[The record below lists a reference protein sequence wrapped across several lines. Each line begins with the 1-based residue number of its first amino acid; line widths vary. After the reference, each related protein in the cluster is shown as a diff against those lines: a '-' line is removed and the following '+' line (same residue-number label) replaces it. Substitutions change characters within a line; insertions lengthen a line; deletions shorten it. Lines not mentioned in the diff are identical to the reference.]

1 VKNMTKLKSYSM
13 SIVISFIISI
23 VFISL
28 TAIIFAYTNIND
40 RHLQS
45 FVFGTLLVSVLV
57 GSTILARRI
66 KEKGLLHGAIF
77 GIIYCLLIY
86 IIAVI
91 ESSSFFV
98 SNTLGIYM
106 AICAV
111 AGIIGGIIGVNI

>member
-1 VKNMTKLKSYSM
+1 MTKLKSYSM

-66 KEKGLLHGAIF
+66 KEKGILHGAIF

>member
-1 VKNMTKLKSYSM
+1 MTKLKSYSM

-57 GSTILARRI
+57 G
-66 KEKGLLHGAIF
+66 
-77 GIIYCLLIY
+77 
-86 IIAVI
+86 
-91 ESSSFFV
+91 
-98 SNTLGIYM
+98 
-106 AICAV
+106 
-111 AGIIGGIIGVNI
+111 